1 MAERVIV
8 LIEDDWELLGNG
20 VGDVAHLQYQPAL
33 FLMRV
38 ADRLGMK
45 VTFMAETLQQLAMRA
60 RAADGDRGLAAQAE
74 LWEHSVRLF
83 VDRGHDVQ
91 LHLHPQWDGAEYR
104 DGFFRLGRQ
113 WNLAAHPAPAR
124 RRMIAESI
132 ACLTELLRPQRP
144 DFAIHAFKAGSWGL
158 QPSAGVLED
167 LEAAGVRV
175 VMGVGRGIRY
185 QTADFHADYDG
196 LEEDTLPYHPDYEDI
211 RRVSAVPRPLVVL
224 PLPHYVLGAGGF
236 ARKARRRLLD
246 ARRGPAGG
254 RFAYLGPIP
263 ADVAGL
269 APMGPARGSR
279 GGLMQFRDTRTL
291 DIAAGTFEEMR
302 VGLDQAMDRCLRAD
316 APVVPL
322 VLQSHTK
329 GYEGNWAD
337 LERFFAYLVERYG
350 RVIEFRT
357 LSELQAVLPSLRVR
371 GGGGAARPA

>member
-1 MAERVIV
+1 VADRVIV

-20 VGDVAHLQYQPAL
+20 LGNVAHLQYQPAL

-45 VTFMAETLQQLAMRA
+45 VTFMAETLQQLTMRA
-60 RAADGDRGLAAQAE
+60 LADADRGLAAQAE
-74 LWEHSVRLF
+74 LWDHSVRLF
-83 VDRGHDVQ
+83 LDRGHDVQ

-113 WNLAAHPAPAR
+113 WNLGAHPAPAR
-124 RRMIAESI
+124 QRMIAESI
-132 ACLTELLRPQRP
+132 AYLTELLRPQRP
-144 DFAIHAFKAGSWGL
+144 DYAVHSFKAGSWGL
-158 QPSAGVLED
+158 QPSAGVLAD

-185 QTADFHADYDG
+185 RTADFQADYEG

-224 PLPHYVLGAGGF
+224 PLPHYVLGAAGF
-236 ARKARRRLLD
+236 ARKARRKLLGGGGG
-246 ARRGPAGG
+246 APGG
-254 RFAYLGPIP
+254 RFFYHGPIP
-263 ADVAGL
+263 PEVSGL
-269 APMGPARGSR
+269 APMGAPIGSR
-279 GGLMQFRDTRTL
+279 GGVMQFRDTRTL
-291 DIAAGTFEEMR
+291 DIAAGTFEEMQ

-329 GYEGNWAD
+329 GYEGNWGD
-337 LERFFAYLVERYG
+337 LERFFEYLVERYG

-357 LSELQAVLPSLRVR
+357 LSELQPVLPSLRGR

>member
-1 MAERVIV
+1 MADRVII

-20 VGDVAHLQYQPAL
+20 LGNVAHLQYQPAL
-33 FLMRV
+33 FLLAL

-60 RAADGDRGLAAQAE
+60 RADGDRGLAAQAD
-74 LWEHSVRLF
+74 LWDHAVRLF
-83 VDRGHDVQ
+83 LDRGHDVQ

-124 RRMIAESI
+124 RRMIADSI
-132 ACLTELLRPQRP
+132 AYLTGLLRPQRP

-158 QPSAGVLED
+158 QPSGGLLAD

-175 VMGVGRGIRY
+175 VMGAGRGIHHD
-185 QTADFHADYDG
+185 TPDFYADYTG
-196 LEEDTLPYHPDYEDI
+196 LEEDTLPYYPDYEDI

-224 PLPHYVLGAGGF
+224 PMPHYVLGAAGF
-236 ARKARRRLLD
+236 ARKAGRRLVS
-246 ARRGPAGG
+246 RGGGGVAG

-263 ADVAGL
+263 PDVAAL
-269 APMGPARGSR
+269 SPMGPPRGSR
-279 GGLMQFRDTRTL
+279 GGLMQFRDTRTI
-291 DIAAGTFEEMR
+291 DIAAGSFEEMQ
-302 VGLDQAMDRCLRAD
+302 VGLDQAMERCRRAD

-329 GYEGNWAD
+329 GYEGNWGD
-337 LERFFAYLVERYG
+337 LERFFGYLVNRYG
-350 RVIEFRT
+350 RMIEFQT
-357 LSELQAVLPSLRVR
+357 LTEFQAVLPSLRVR
-371 GGGGAARPA
+371 GGGDAARPG